1 VRVHLSPGKG
11 CHIEAV
17 GSREQIADLCRRVLV
32 LVYPAPAASPPAK
45 REPGKASARA
55 IPKGMARPCPECGKP
70 QKGALGL
77 GIHRAKTHGIR
88 GGSAAPA
95 PSPSKSAR
103 ERTESPGSTGGG
115 AAGARGMPAA
125 TPSVSKRA
133 DRPPP
138 PPAPTVERGGVVT
151 LSDPEA
157 IRDLVARHFKGQ
169 LSRPIAELLRT
180 TQPVVVATLHRVYE
194 LMDEQF
200 SPVGPPSPLAR
211 SHWEDQMTDQARR
224 AIAQRIAE
232 GR

>member
-11 CHIEAV
+11 CHIDAV

-32 LVYPAPAASPPAK
+32 LVYPAPAAPPPAK
-45 REPGKASARA
+45 REPGKTPARA

-77 GIHRAKTHGIR
+77 GIHRSKTHGIR
-88 GGSAAPA
+88 SGGRTDAAAAPA
-95 PSPSKSAR
+95 RTPAR
-103 ERTESPGSTGGG
+103 
-115 AAGARGMPAA
+115 ARAPARP
-125 TPSVSKRA
+125 TPRPA
-133 DRPPP
+133 PPP
-138 PPAPTVERGGVVT
+138 LPPAPTVDKGGVVT

-194 LMDEQF
+194 LMDEPF